1 MDSNSRCFN
10 FSHHREGSNP
20 TVCTKN
26 PELSL
31 RAPRALLPACLDL
44 GPSLLLSLLD
54 SRFLLLSVLPPP
66 LCSLSLVSLCSP
78 RIRRQCHV
86 QRTEG
91 RGDHSPTELGV
102 PPSTPLSSI
111 STVRLPITATGR
123 ERKKARRGLDGAGL
137 MGNAAN

>member
-1 MDSNSRCFN
+1 MIVSSCPGLQRC
-10 FSHHREGSNP
+10 SEMAAG
-20 TVCTKN
+20 V
-26 PELSL
+26 
-31 RAPRALLPACLDL
+31 ACLM
-44 GPSLLLSLLD
+44 LLAMGLCWPWGTAPA
-54 SRFLLLSVLPPP
+54 LPPP